1 MWTPTRAQVDAAS
14 RHAITIAGTAIAIF
28 GLQAKGIKPE
38 QVTAAIT
45 ALGSGVNDVVV
56 LIAALAPVYAGLKAL
71 LSASPTNQASSLVTT
86 ATGPASPAAVEAQLG
101 IVSATSALAAD
112 KTVPAADDA
121 KQALIAATIAL
132 PEVQTIVTDK
142 KTADAAPSQSVVE
155 AGSVAIIK

>member
-86 ATGPASPAAVEAQLG
+86 ATGPASPAA
-101 IVSATSALAAD
+101 T
-112 KTVPAADDA
+112 DA

-142 KTADAAPSQSVVE
+142 ATADAAPSQSVVE
-155 AGSVAIIK
+155 AGSVTIKPLTK